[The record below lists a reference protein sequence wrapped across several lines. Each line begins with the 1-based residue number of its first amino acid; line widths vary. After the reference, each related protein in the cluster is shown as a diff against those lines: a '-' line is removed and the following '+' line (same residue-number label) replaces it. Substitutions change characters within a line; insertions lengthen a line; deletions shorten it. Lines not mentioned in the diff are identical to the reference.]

1 MKRLLIVCALYLV
14 AGSAPAADLLA
25 VYQRALQ
32 NDPQLRE
39 AEATRLAALEA
50 KPQALSALLPQ
61 LSGNGKISRERDTG
75 SISQTESLA
84 LPPCGPTIP
93 AGAPCAAAG
102 TPTTVFETF
111 PFSGKI
117 DTTIHQY
124 TIDLKQNLFRWENW
138 EALKRAD
145 SQVAQ
150 AEADYQAAQQDLME
164 RVAQRYFDVLGAQ
177 DDLEAQ
183 QVALVSVNRQ
193 LDQAE
198 ARYQIGL
205 IAVTDVEEARAS
217 HDSTAAAVI
226 AAKRALAST
235 LELLREII
243 GDPFDSLARPIEP
256 FEMANPDPIS
266 EDRWVQM
273 ALQQNL
279 SLVSSRLAA
288 DIARENASIARG
300 GHYPTLDL
308 VGSAGKLTNNAVDA
322 FDDGSPAGGTTLDQ
336 RQRSIGIQLTIPIY
350 SGGLVSS
357 QVRQAVYQHRAAKE
371 RLERVARQTEHD
383 ARDAYLGVISE
394 ISRVKALHRAVDS
407 NLIALRA
414 TESGYE
420 AGTRTAVD
428 VLQSRQQWIQAQ
440 TDYSHSRYDYMI
452 DVIKLQQAAG
462 TLSEQSLQ
470 RINALLT
477 DTPAPPPQTDVPP
490 AAKVQ

>member
-1 MKRLLIVCALYLV
+1 MKRFALILCLF
-14 AGSAPAADLLA
+14 GSSAPAADLLA

-61 LSGNGKISRERDTG
+61 LSGNGTISRERDTG
-75 SISQTESLA
+75 TQNTTEAVA
-84 LPPCGPTIP
+84 LPPCGPAVP
-93 AGAPCAAAG
+93 AG
-102 TPTTVFETF
+102 TPCSSAGTPSTVFESF
-111 PFSGKI
+111 PFSGKV
-117 DTTIHQY
+117 DTTIHHY
-124 TIDLKQNLFRWENW
+124 TIDLKQSLFRWENW
-138 EALKRAD
+138 QALKRAD

-177 DDLEAQ
+177 DDLQAQ
-183 QVALVSVNRQ
+183 QMALISITRQ

-226 AAKRALAST
+226 AAKRVLAST
-235 LELLREII
+235 QELLREII
-243 GDPFDSLARPIEP
+243 GDPFDHLAVPVEP
-256 FEMANPDPIS
+256 FETANPDPIS
-266 EDRWVQM
+266 EDRWVEM

-279 SLVSSRLAA
+279 SVVSSRLAA
-288 DIARENASIARG
+288 DIARENISIQRG
-300 GHYPTLDL
+300 GHYPSLDL
-308 VGSAGKLTNNAVDA
+308 VGSAGKLTNNGIDA

-336 RQRSIGIQLTIPIY
+336 RQRSIGIQLTFPIY

-357 QVRQAVYQHRAAKE
+357 QVRQATYQHRAAKE

-383 ARDAYLGVISE
+383 ARDAYLGVLSE
-394 ISRVKALHRAVDS
+394 ITRVKALRRAVES

-428 VLQSRQQWIQAQ
+428 VLQSRQQWVQAQ
-440 TDYSHSRYDYMI
+440 TDYAHSRYDYML

-470 RINALLT
+470 RLNVLLT
-477 DTPAPPPQTDVPP
+477 DTPPPPPPTDVSPPP
-490 AAKVQ
+490 AARAN